1 MNNMLRMTS
10 RRALVATL
18 SMVLA
23 PAWAGWAMAQAPAPV
38 AEPKAQTSSPAP
50 AASPTDTTA
59 LAKEQQ
65 NPISSMTTIPWQF
78 NFNSGGGLEDRTFFL
93 LNVQPVMPFRVSSRW
108 NMIVRTI
115 VPVLSAPGPET
126 SRFTGLGD
134 IQEQIYLTPSRGG
147 KVIWGAGPVLSMPT
161 ATTAAGETG
170 SWAAGPTFVA
180 LTMPGPWVVGAV
192 VNNVWTF
199 SDSGSTTK
207 VNQFLLQPFVNYN
220 FGKGW
225 AISTVPVI
233 TANWDAESGQQWTVP
248 IGAGI
253 SRTTVF
259 SGRPMT
265 LAIHYYRNVV
275 RPDSAAADQ
284 VRFMLVMLFP
294 KR

>member
-1 MNNMLRMTS
+1 MARPSS
-10 RRALVATL
+10 RPSNRCRAL
-18 SMVLA
+18 LA
-23 PAWAGWAMAQAPAPV
+23 ALALLLVPAWASAQGATP
-38 AEPKAQTSSPAP
+38 SSTD
-50 AASPTDTTA
+50 ASATDTTA

-78 NFNSGGGLEDRTFFL
+78 NFNSGGGLKDRTFFL
-93 LNVQPVMPFRVSSRW
+93 LNVQPVMPFKVSNRW

-115 VPVLSAPGPET
+115 VPVFSAPGPET
-126 SRFTGLGD
+126 TRYSGIGD

-147 KVIWGAGPVLSMPT
+147 KVIWGAGPVLSLPT

-207 VNQFLLQPFVNYN
+207 VNQFLLQPFVNFN

-275 RPDSAAADQ
+275 RPDSAGADQ

-294 KR
+294 KKRG

>member
-1 MNNMLRMTS
+1 MDPSFSSASSHCRVLLG
-10 RRALVATL
+10 ALTIAFV
-18 SMVLA
+18 
-23 PAWAGWAMAQAPAPV
+23 PAWAAAQGAAPAP
-38 AEPKAQTSSPAP
+38 PT
-50 AASPTDTTA
+50 ASATDTTA

-78 NFNSGGGLEDRTFFL
+78 NFNSGGELEDRTLFL
-93 LNVQPVMPFRVSSRW
+93 LNVQPVMPFKVSDRW

-115 VPVLSAPGPET
+115 APVLSAPGPET
-126 SRFTGLGD
+126 TRYTGLGD
-134 IQEQIYLTPSRGG
+134 IQEQIYLTPSKGG
-147 KVIWGAGPVLSMPT
+147 KVIWGAGAVLSMPT

-180 LTMPGPWVVGAV
+180 LTMPGPWVIAAV

-207 VNQFLLQPFVNYN
+207 VNQFLLQPFINFN

-233 TANWDAESGQQWTVP
+233 TAHWDAESGQQWTVP

-259 SGRPMT
+259 SGRPPMT

-275 RPDSAAADQ
+275 HPDAAAANQ
-284 VRFMLVMLFP
+284 VRFMVVMLFP
-294 KR
+294 KK

>member
-1 MNNMLRMTS
+1 MISIT
-10 RRALVATL
+10 
-18 SMVLA
+18 LA
-23 PAWAGWAMAQAPAPV
+23 PVWVSHASAQAPAPV
-38 AEPKAQTSSPAP
+38 DERKAQSSPPAP
-50 AASPTDTTA
+50 AASATDTTA

-93 LNVQPVMPFRVSSRW
+93 LNVQPVMPFKVSSRW

-275 RPDSAAADQ
+275 RPDNAAADQ